1 MTDQI
6 GTRRNA
12 PSQIKPMLAIAF
24 YSFKSLVRNR
34 ATVFFGFAF
43 PLFFIAAFGLFGE
56 RGLTVTIGV
65 PESEQSGPIYEALTN
80 IDVVDIESGME
91 GYLKDKLSQGRIAGV
106 LLTED
111 DGSEP
116 KLFISQAD
124 PQSAG
129 AVTSLVSGVVDKL
142 NLQLANVKDPPIG
155 LQIEEVSGRTFRF
168 IDFFLPGMVGFALL
182 TTAVTSIGFG
192 LIFLKKTLVLKR
204 LFATPIRGYTI
215 LLGQGLSRLVFVLA
229 QTLVIVFVGV
239 LVFKFTLIHGVVTL
253 AYILILSIIG
263 LLSFLGFG
271 LFVAGIA
278 NDENTV
284 APLANLIVLPQF
296 LIAGT
301 FFPTDVL
308 PAWIQPAVNALPL
321 AFFNTAIRKITVEGL
336 GLDSLLPQLAGLFVW
351 AVIAYAAA
359 SRTFKWE

>member
-1 MTDQI
+1 MTDQ
-6 GTRRNA
+6 TEVKRRP
-12 PSQIKPMLAIAF
+12 PSQIKPLLSIAF
-24 YSFKSLVRNR
+24 YSFKALVRNR

-43 PLFFIAAFGLFGE
+43 PLFFIAAFGLIGE
-56 RGLTVTIGV
+56 SGLSVTVGIPDDKQT
-65 PESEQSGPIYEALTN
+65 GPVYEA
-80 IDVVDIESGME
+80 ISKIEAVEIESGAE
-91 GYLKDKLSQGRIAGV
+91 KELKDKLFQGRLAGV
-106 LLTED
+106 LSIDEET
-111 DGSEP
+111 SNP
-116 KLFISQAD
+116 KLYTSQAD
-124 PQSAG
+124 PQQSA

-142 NLQLANVKDPPIG
+142 NLGLSNIKDPPIK
-155 LQIEEVSGRTFRF
+155 LEIEEVSGRTFTF
-168 IDFFLPGMVGFALL
+168 IDFFLPGMIGFALL
-182 TTAVTSIGFG
+182 TTAITSVGFG

-239 LVFKFTLIHGVVTL
+239 LVFKFTLIDGFTTL

-271 LFVAGIA
+271 IFVAGIA

-284 APLANLIVLPQF
+284 APLSNLFVLPQF
-296 LIAGT
+296 LVAGT
-301 FFPTDVL
+301 FFPIDVL
-308 PAWIQPAVNALPL
+308 PVWIQPIVTMLPL

-336 GLDSLLPQLAGLFVW
+336 GLETTLPQLAGLFIW